1 MDEYGIFRYLFY
13 LWVLVVIG
21 LNFDSKKTKITFVR
35 IARTY
40 WKKDNRKLHSVI
52 LLFSFISISLF
63 ILPNQS
69 SQTASYLVFAEQVG
83 YVLMGVIFGILLPLV
98 ISFLFKKE
106 RRGRVFN
113 NNAAIF
119 SYIVWLTVTTY

>member
-1 MDEYGIFRYLFY
+1 MDEYGIFGYLFY

-35 IARTY
+35 IARIY
-40 WKKDNRKLHSVI
+40 WKKDNRKLHSAI
-52 LLFSFISISLF
+52 LLFSFIFISLY

-69 SQTASYLVFAEQVG
+69 SQTVSYLVFTEQVG
-83 YVLMGVIFGILLPLV
+83 YVFIGVTLGILLPLV

-106 RRGRVFN
+106 RRSRVFN